1 MIRPDFEKWGQKAED
16 IRQLSLTAA
25 HPRSRERYQALYM
38 IGTGQT
44 NASQWA
50 QTITDTSLREQSLV
64 RIAEEWMGRN
74 PSTTLAWLPNSGLS
88 RAAVE
93 RIKQVAR

>member
-16 IRQLSLTAA
+16 IRQLSLTTA

-50 QTITDTSLREQSLV
+50 QTINRCKQTVLSWVHQYNASGPAGLAYQHRG
-64 RIAEEWMGRN
+64 GRQ
-74 PSTTLAWLPNSGLS
+74 PALS
-88 RAAVE
+88 EAQ
-93 RIKQVAR
+93 KK